1 MTLPK
6 LGGSKRPLLS
16 GCVRSTIPTEEF
28 CRFAEA
34 LGGGEV
40 EVDCTTTSGLL
51 SVFFL
56 GNMRKIA
63 TPSDFYMVLV
73 FLCCTI
79 IQMNYRRCFIFVP
92 PFGRRF
98 ASAPGCGAMDV
109 LDDSLGLLTSSLT
122 PVLSLVLPWHH
133 EAKDLMSASGT
144 RSDTARMLS
153 SICQAPLTSELPGG
167 GFWRVLESK
176 SLRGAELASAKLS
189 CL

>member
-1 MTLPK
+1 MGRWK
-6 LGGSKRPLLS
+6 L
-16 GCVRSTIPTEEF
+16 I
-28 CRFAEA
+28 AQ
-34 LGGGEV
+34 
-40 EVDCTTTSGLL
+40 TTSGLL

-133 EAKDLMSASGT
+133 EAKDLMSVSGT

-167 GFWRVLESK
+167 GLLESVRVK
-176 SLRGAELASAKLS
+176 VS
-189 CL
+189 